1 MGALN
6 NGTEILIVEDSPTQ
20 AMKLRYFL
28 EKNGYSVTVA
38 QNGKE
43 ALDYLEMNTDKLPT
57 FIISDVNMPVMDG
70 YEFCRQLKS
79 DEHTKGIPVIL
90 VTALSDPK
98 DIIKG
103 LEVGAEN
110 FIIKPYDEKHLLY
123 LIQHILVNLELRR
136 EESVQ
141 SGVEIFFRDQKYF
154 ITAARLQIINLLLCT
169 YETAVQKNLELIK
182 SRDEL
187 RKLNEQLE
195 QKVEE
200 RTAALKIEIDEHK
213 RDEEALQTSEEKYR
227 LLADNVMD
235 IIWTMDLSQRFTYI
249 SPSVERIRGYTV
261 QEAISQKLEE
271 VFTPYSFKV
280 AMKSFEKQLAE
291 EKMKTKNLFK
301 SWTLEL
307 EQMCKDGST
316 MWNET
321 RMTFMRNS
329 DGSPVGILGVT
340 RDITETVQIREKL
353 RALSLH
359 DELTGLYN
367 RRGFLN
373 LAQQQ
378 IKIADR
384 TKTYKIMDEIL
395 LLFIDLDKLKQ
406 INDELGHNEGDRA
419 LIDTAKILKKTFRES
434 DIIARFGGDEFAI
447 LALKT
452 REDKTLCERLQK
464 NIDAYNALGNSS
476 YTLSIS
482 IGVTIYNPEKPSTLD
497 ELISRAD
504 TLMYEHKKSKKNW

>member
-1 MGALN
+1 MGDLN
-6 NGTEILIVEDSPTQ
+6 NDKEILIAEDSPTQ
-20 AMKLRYFL
+20 SMQLRYIL
-28 EKNGYSVTVA
+28 EKNGYSVTDA

-43 ALDYLEMNTDKLPT
+43 ALDYLKMNTDKLPT
-57 FIISDVNMPVMDG
+57 IIISDVNMPVMDG
-70 YEFCRQLKS
+70 YEFCSQLKS
-79 DEHTKGIPVIL
+79 DEHTKDIPVIL
-90 VTALSDPK
+90 LTTLSEPE
-98 DIIKG
+98 DIFKG
-103 LEVGAEN
+103 LNSGADN
-110 FIIKPYDEKHLLY
+110 FIIKPYSEHLLISR
-123 LIQHILVNLELRR
+123 IQYILANRELRR
-136 EESVQ
+136 TEGGQ
-141 SGVEIFFRDQKYF
+141 MGIQIYF
-154 ITAARLQIINLLLCT
+154 DGQTHFLTSERIQIIDLLLT
-169 YETAVQKNLELIK
+169 TFETAIQKNYELKHINK
-182 SRDEL
+182 EL
-187 RKLNEQLE
+187 RIAEG
-195 QKVEE
+195 
-200 RTAALKIEIDEHK
+200 
-213 RDEEALQTSEEKYR
+213 ALQASEEKYR

-235 IIWTMDLSQRFTYI
+235 IIWTMDLNLRFTYI
-249 SPSVERIRGYTV
+249 SPSVERMRGYTV
-261 QEAISQKLEE
+261 QEAISQKMEE
-271 VFTPYSFKV
+271 VFTPDSFKV

-291 EKMKTKNLFK
+291 EKMKTKDLFK

-307 EQMCKDGST
+307 EQMCKDSST
-316 MWNET
+316 MWTET

-329 DGSPVGILGVT
+329 DGSPIGILGVT
-340 RDITETVQIREKL
+340 RDITETVQMREKL

-395 LLFIDLDKLKQ
+395 LLFIDLDNLKQ
-406 INDELGHNEGDRA
+406 INDELGHNEGDRT
-419 LIDTAKILKKTFRES
+419 LVDIAKILKKTFRES

-464 NIDAYNALGNSS
+464 NIDAYNVLGNSS

-482 IGVTIYNPEKPSTLD
+482 IGVAIYNPEKPSTLD

-504 TLMYEHKKSKKNW
+504 TLMYEHKKSKKNL